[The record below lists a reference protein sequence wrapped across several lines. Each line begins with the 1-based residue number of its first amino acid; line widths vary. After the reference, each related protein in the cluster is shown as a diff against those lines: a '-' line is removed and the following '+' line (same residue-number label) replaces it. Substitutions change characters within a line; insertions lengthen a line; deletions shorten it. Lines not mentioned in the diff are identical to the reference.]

1 MAREH
6 LYCGNWA
13 AKLSRWSRTTAD
25 VEMGVQS
32 GMGCANPEEEEVPTI
47 LCFTYFKVLFV
58 YPLVSLT
65 IDGHRKDIK
74 INIR

>member
-1 MAREH
+1 
-6 LYCGNWA
+6 
-13 AKLSRWSRTTAD
+13 
-25 VEMGVQS
+25 MGVQS

-58 YPLVSLT
+58 YPLDSLT
-65 IDGHRKDIK
+65 VDGHRKDIK